1 MATTRADVANRLR
14 KIVVEVLG
22 VKATEVLD
30 DASFADDLGA
40 DSLAISQLSMM
51 IEEEFD
57 VFITDESLGKLVTF
71 GDAVEFIIASQIM
84 T

>member
-14 KIVVEVLG
+14 KSVVEVLG

-57 VFITDESLGKLVTF
+57 IFITDESLGKLVTF

>member
-1 MATTRADVANRLR
+1 METTRADVACRLR
-14 KIVVEVLG
+14 SIVVEVLG
-22 VKATEVLD
+22 VKASEVLE

-40 DSLAISQLSMM
+40 DSPAISQLSTM

-57 VFITDESLGKLVTF
+57 IFITDESFGKLVTF
-71 GDAVEFIIASQIM
+71 GDAVEFIIASQIL